1 VDRPATTADLTESSV
16 EVRETAEQA
25 VVAKTARVVEEVVVG
40 KESSSRTE
48 TVNDTVRGTEVEVE
62 RVEGTDK
69 TARVDEIGK
78 KPI

>member
-1 VDRPATTADLTESSV
+1 
-16 EVRETAEQA
+16 
-25 VVAKTARVVEEVVVG
+25 VVVG

-69 TARVDEIGK
+69 TTRLDEVGK